1 MHISENDLI
10 HCDLNSDIFDM
21 TENSDDV
28 IVLTQNVRPWNYVP
42 FPEDIHVLEDTDSS
56 EEPVSEHE
64 LDDIKIIRGTQ
75 THICYD
81 DTDFNYDSNSSPD
94 DSQAKALESVEQ

>member
-1 MHISENDLI
+1 
-10 HCDLNSDIFDM
+10 M

-42 FPEDIHVLEDTDSS
+42 VPEDIPVLEDIDSS

-64 LDDIKIIRGTQ
+64 LDDIETNRGTQ

-81 DTDFNYDSNSSPD
+81 DIDFNYDSNSSPD
-94 DSQAKALESVEQ
+94 DSQAEALESDENNNCTKNKIKHVKYRKHN